1 MLLLILPQLFL
12 DSSPKDDFF
21 YHLLTLKLFQTCMSF
36 FCWAIVWKNTV
47 EVSWDQKR
55 FVTNIIQ
62 MMTKFSFLGEL
73 SF

>member
-12 DSSPKDDFF
+12 DSSPKNILSSFINPQVVSNLYEF
-21 YHLLTLKLFQTCMSF
+21 LLLSNSM
-36 FCWAIVWKNTV
+36 KNTV
-47 EVSWDQKR
+47 ESVGTR
-55 FVTNIIQ
+55 NGLVTNIIQ